1 MSVTTSGPGRS
12 VIVTG
17 AGSGI
22 GRAVAL
28 RFAAEGARV
37 VIADVDPASAGKVA
51 GEVAQAGGTAVTV
64 IGDLRDQAV
73 VDRVAATAAA
83 EFGGIDVLVNNAGV
97 MDSMSA
103 AADTGDD
110 EWERVIGINLTA
122 PFRLTRAVLPHMLA
136 VSRGAIVFT
145 ASEASLRGSAAGAAY
160 TASKHGIAGLT
171 KSLAVMYRD
180 KGIRTNA
187 IAPGGTLTNIRVDAD
202 RGAHGPAA
210 LALHGQ
216 RRHPRAG
223 GRAGGGHR
231 LPGIRRGEQH
241 QRGDPACRQRLV
253 RGLRPRPCG
262 LSPTAHSDAH
272 AARPF
277 APPLPA
283 ISAGALSSAESGGS
297 RRRGRTGDHFR
308 TASPCSPGDP
318 RYVSTTRYVC
328 CTSAVRRTAQ
338 VPGDRGESSPDTPSG
353 DFADA
358 E

>member
-73 VDRVAATAAA
+73 VDRVAATAAE

-210 LALHGQ
+210 LAPYMGNVGTPAQ
-216 RRHPRAG
+216 AD
-223 GRAGGGHR
+223 
-231 LPGIRRGEQH
+231 EQ
-241 QRGDPACRQRLV
+241 AAAIAFL
-253 RGLRPRPCG
+253 
-262 LSPTAHSDAH
+262 ASDA
-272 AARPF
+272 ASNINGAI
-277 APPLPA
+277 LPVDN
-283 ISAGALSSAESGGS
+283 GW
-297 RRRGRTGDHFR
+297 
-308 TASPCSPGDP
+308 
-318 RYVSTTRYVC
+318 
-328 CTSAVRRTAQ
+328 SAV
-338 VPGDRGESSPDTPSG
+338 
-353 DFADA
+353 
-358 E
+358 